1 MNTLYSPMHVSR
13 FRFIISETL
22 NNPEGQTEILV
33 KCLHAMEWEK
43 DRIIPKWTPMVDIT
57 NTFILPDLS

>member
-1 MNTLYSPMHVSR
+1 MHVSR

-43 DRIIPKWTPMVDIT
+43 DRIIPKWTPMHG
-57 NTFILPDLS
+57 